1 MKKKIFIIL
10 LAAVMTVSAGAC
22 GKEKQEDGAQQ
33 TQTDDKNTNGKK
45 EDNVQAE
52 ADSVSYD
59 VSKCVKLGNY
69 SGMKISLAN
78 TYKVTKEQIEDYA
91 LNAAK
96 ANAQPVYKDTKKKK
110 VEKGDTVNIDYEGK
124 KDGAAFVGGSAQG
137 YNLTIGSNSFIDG
150 FEDGLIGAK
159 TGQTL
164 DLNLT
169 FPENYPTTDLAG
181 ADVVF
186 TVTVNKIVVED
197 PDAEF
202 ELNDEYIQNNTSYK
216 TVKEYKE
223 GVKSYLQ
230 NQTAEDKERD
240 TRQAVIDKLLKTCE
254 VTVPDDLLEARVA
267 DHITIFTKNNCEDG
281 QTLSDFLSASYNGMS
296 EDDFRSTIK
305 DEMLVNLQTELIL
318 EAIVEKEGIKLDE
331 DAYQEFVEQQ
341 MGSYG
346 FEKAEDFYQSNG
358 VTAKSGEAYERK
370 VYVCNRAL
378 DNVVADAK
386 ITYGVAPEEDEK

>member
-33 TQTDDKNTNGKK
+33 TQTDDKNTDGKK

-267 DHITIFTKNNCEDG
+267 DHITILPKTTARTARPCPIFSQHPITECRKTISAPQSRTKCWSTCRPSLFWKQSWKKKASSWTKTLTRNLWNSRWALTALKKQRIFIS
-281 QTLSDFLSASYNGMS
+281 QTA
-296 EDDFRSTIK
+296 
-305 DEMLVNLQTELIL
+305 
-318 EAIVEKEGIKLDE
+318 
-331 DAYQEFVEQQ
+331 
-341 MGSYG
+341 
-346 FEKAEDFYQSNG
+346 
-358 VTAKSGEAYERK
+358 
-370 VYVCNRAL
+370 
-378 DNVVADAK
+378 
-386 ITYGVAPEEDEK
+386 